1 MGLSASQAR
10 YLQLTA
16 RRSDNEYRAQ
26 QINQRRNDVAKRLS
40 DASLSY
46 SEGIN
51 NRRLMFSTPTGN
63 GTEVNKVP
71 LDYKTIT
78 STYPAG
84 LGYTLINKEG
94 AIVRPVSED
103 AAKLAE
109 ELKAQADKEYESK
122 TNQKYFYTNVE
133 NERGEKTK
141 EQVTGNNFASLVGFN
156 NPVVDAEGKE
166 VDQKEF
172 LTSIKDMDSVSL
184 NKFWTEKGYSF
195 ADKTATKMFPEVD
208 TSVMEAA
215 KEARDKMYA
224 EAEEILSKPYCYDDR
239 CNDNDYL
246 ETQLRTGNWTLL
258 KPNEDQTG
266 TEEINYSSVGNI
278 VDELDTSDDAS
289 VTATY
294 EYLTDYWQQKDK
306 ELELELQQI
315 QSEHNAIETEI
326 DSVKKVIE
334 KNVDKSFKTFG

>member
-16 RRSDNEYRAQ
+16 RKSDKEYQAQ
-26 QINQRRNDVAKRLS
+26 QINQRRNDIAKRLS
-40 DASLSY
+40 DASLAY

-63 GTEVNKVP
+63 GTEVNKVA
-71 LDYKTIT
+71 LNYSTIT
-78 STYPAG
+78 AQYPEG

-94 AIVRPVSED
+94 AIVKPVTED
-103 AAKLAE
+103 AAKLAAQ
-109 ELKAQADKEYESK
+109 LKEQADSEYAAK
-122 TNQKYFYTNVE
+122 VDQKYFYTNVK
-133 NERGEKTK
+133 GEHNTETK
-141 EQVTGNNFASLVGFN
+141 EKVTGNNFAELVGFE
-156 NPVVDAEGKE
+156 NPVLNANGEE
-166 VDQKEF
+166 VNQEEF
-172 LTSIKDMDSVSL
+172 LKSIKDMDSVSL
-184 NKFWTEKGYSF
+184 NKFWNESGYKF
-195 ADKTATKMFPEVD
+195 ADANNVKMFPEVD
-208 TSVMEAA
+208 TSVEKEAR
-215 KEARDKMYA
+215 EARDKMYA

-246 ETQLRTGNWTLL
+246 ETQLRNGEWTLL

-266 TEEINYSSVGNI
+266 YEEINYSSVGNI

>member
-16 RRSDNEYRAQ
+16 RKSDKEYQAQ
-26 QINQRRNDVAKRLS
+26 QINQRRNDIAKRLS
-40 DASLSY
+40 DASLAY

-51 NRRLMFSTPTGN
+51 NRRLMFSTPVGN
-63 GTEVNKVP
+63 GTEVNKVA
-71 LDYKTIT
+71 LNYQTIT
-78 STYPAG
+78 AQYPAG

-94 AIVRPVSED
+94 AIVRPVTEN
-103 AAKLAE
+103 AAKLAAQ
-109 ELKAQADKEYESK
+109 LKEQADSEYAAK
-122 TNQKYFYTNVE
+122 IDKKYFYTRVS
-133 NERGEKTK
+133 GEHNTETK
-141 EQVTGNNFASLVGFN
+141 EKVTGNNFAELVGFQ
-156 NPVVDAEGKE
+156 NPVLNAEGNE
-166 VDQKEF
+166 VNQEEF
-172 LTSIKDMDSVSL
+172 LKSIKDMDSVSL
-184 NKFWTEKGYSF
+184 NKFWNEGGYQF
-195 ADKTATKMFPEVD
+195 ADKNNVKMFPEVD
-208 TSVMEAA
+208 ASVMEAA

-246 ETQLRTGNWTLL
+246 ETQLRNGEWTLL

-266 TEEINYSSVGNI
+266 YEEINYSYVGNI

-306 ELELELQQI
+306 ELELQLQQI

>member
-16 RRSDNEYRAQ
+16 RKSDKEYQAQ
-26 QINQRRNDVAKRLS
+26 QINQRRNDIAKRLS
-40 DASLSY
+40 DAALTY

-63 GTEVNKVP
+63 GTEVNKVA

-78 STYPAG
+78 SAYPAG

-94 AIVRPVSED
+94 AIVKPVTEN
-103 AAKLAE
+103 AAKLAAD
-109 ELKAQADKEYESK
+109 LKAQADSEYDAALDK
-122 TNQKYFYTNVE
+122 KYFTVNIE
-133 NERGEKTK
+133 GQHGEKQATRVNG
-141 EQVTGNNFASLVGFN
+141 QNFSQLVGFET
-156 NPVVDAEGKE
+156 PIVDAEGKE
-166 VDQKEF
+166 VDSKSFLENVKNMNEVEF
-172 LTSIKDMDSVSL
+172 NSYWNENGYKFSDS
-184 NKFWTEKGYSF
+184 NKFMNQEAYIDGY
-195 ADKTATKMFPEVD
+195 AD
-208 TSVMEAA
+208 A
-215 KEARDKMYA
+215 KAARDAMYA
-224 EAEEILSKPYCYDDR
+224 EADEILSKPYCYDDR
-239 CNDNDYL
+239 CNDNEYL
-246 ETQLRTGNWTLL
+246 ETQLRNGDWTLL

-266 TEEINYSSVGNI
+266 YEEINYSCVGNI
-278 VDELDTSDDAS
+278 VDELDTSDDAA
-289 VTATY
+289 VTAEY

>member
-16 RRSDNEYRAQ
+16 RKSDKEYQAQ
-26 QINQRRNDVAKRLS
+26 QINQRRNEIAKRLS
-40 DASLSY
+40 DAALTY

-63 GTEVNKVP
+63 GSEVTKVA

-78 STYPAG
+78 AAYPSG
-84 LGYTLINKEG
+84 LGYKLVDKNGTEI
-94 AIVRPVSED
+94 RPTTED
-103 AAKLAE
+103 AVKRAE
-109 ELKAQADKEYESK
+109 ELKAQADSEYESRMNK
-122 TNQKYFYTNVE
+122 KYFTVNIE
-133 NERGEKTK
+133 GEHGKQQATRVNG
-141 EQVTGNNFASLVGFN
+141 QNFEKLVGFAD
-156 NPVVDAEGKE
+156 PIVDSEGNAVDSKSFLANVANMNE
-166 VDQKEF
+166 VE
-172 LTSIKDMDSVSL
+172 L
-184 NKFWTEKGYSF
+184 NDYWFKNGYSF
-195 ADKTATKMFPEVD
+195 MSGNEMNQVAYVEGYAQ
-208 TSVMEAA
+208 AA
-215 KEARDKMYA
+215 EARDAMYA
-224 EAEEILSKPYCYDDR
+224 EAEDIMSHPYIYDDR

-246 ETQLRTGNWTLL
+246 ETQLRNGDWMLQRLND
-258 KPNEDQTG
+258 DQTAY
-266 TEEINYSSVGNI
+266 ENINYSCVGNI

-289 VTATY
+289 VTAKY

-315 QSEHNAIETEI
+315 QSEHNAIETEL